1 MVALAVSVSADSLE
15 ESFRDTIEIGVDV
28 THHVPVTSAVFPS
41 STVVMRIAQHG
52 EAIRGIQE
60 RLLEMPTQEELRAL
74 RDKVDVAEAG
84 RATLR
89 TTIRSIGAIETSLR
103 NRMRDER

>member
-1 MVALAVSVSADSLE
+1 
-15 ESFRDTIEIGVDV
+15 
-28 THHVPVTSAVFPS
+28 
-41 STVVMRIAQHG
+41 MRTAQHG
-52 EAIRGIQE
+52 EAIRSIQE
-60 RLLEMPTQEELRAL
+60 RLLEIPTQEELRAL

-103 NRMRDER
+103 NRLRGLQETRGFHDQSVRISPIDMLLHDL